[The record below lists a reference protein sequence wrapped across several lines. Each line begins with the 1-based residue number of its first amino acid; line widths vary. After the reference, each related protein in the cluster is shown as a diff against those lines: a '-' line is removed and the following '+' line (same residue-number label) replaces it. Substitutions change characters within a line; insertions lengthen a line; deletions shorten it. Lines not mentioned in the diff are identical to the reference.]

1 MKRQKIV
8 ILGLSITSSWGNGH
22 ASTYRG
28 LAKDCGRAATTS
40 LFLERDQEWYAS
52 NRDLPR
58 PPYCRVELYS
68 SVRELQKRF
77 GRHIRDASL
86 VGGLVR
92 SEGAAIGCWVTS
104 TAEGST
110 AFYDIDT
117 SMTRH
122 AWRERS

>member
-28 LAKDCGRAATTS
+28 LAKDCGRAAHVVS
-40 LFLERDQEWYAS
+40 FSSA
-52 NRDLPR
+52 NRNGMPR
-58 PPYCRVELYS
+58 IVICRVRPIAGS
-68 SVRELQKRF
+68 SCIRALENSRSALGGTF
-77 GRHIRDASL
+77 GRQPGC
-86 VGGLVR
+86 GGLVR
-92 SEGAAIGCWVTS
+92 PEGAAIGCWVTS

-117 SMTRH
+117 PVTLH